1 MGNRPVLP
9 STNAAACT
17 ISPPH
22 SPGLTFF
29 MTERPEPLFIVP
41 EHSASEDLLP
51 IREVVRLT
59 GVNPVTLRAW
69 ERRYGLIQPLRTEGG
84 HRLYSLDDVATIRD
98 ILSWTERGV
107 AVSKVGTLLAQSR
120 PPQGDSRPR
129 IALASLAPEKE
140 SDTSEWL
147 EWQTGIRQALATF
160 DEVRLEQLYGQVF
173 STYPTSQVFA
183 QVLLPLWQELLRQTG
198 FGQLS
203 QWLFYDAF
211 LRARVL
217 QRLQFVRRGA
227 NRCVLLAALPDQCR
241 ELELLV
247 TGLLLGGDNGAV
259 RVLPLGQP
267 LNELPLLCQAVQPEA
282 LVLFAAAPPSPTLL
296 GQLNKLVLAID
307 CPLALAGAGAE
318 LVAEQLHG
326 SPVANLGDEPRFM
339 LSRLTQFLAGHMDT

>member
-1 MGNRPVLP
+1 
-9 STNAAACT
+9 
-17 ISPPH
+17 
-22 SPGLTFF
+22 

-41 EHSASEDLLP
+41 EHSASQELLP

-107 AVSKVGTLLAQSR
+107 AVSKVGTLLARSR
-120 PPQGDSRPR
+120 PAQNDAPPP
-129 IALASLAPEKE
+129 IALASVIADDVS

-147 EWQTGIRQALATF
+147 EWQAGIRQALATF

-183 QVLLPLWQELLRQTG
+183 RVLLPLWQELLHQTG

-227 NRCVLLAALPDQCR
+227 DHCVLLAALPEQCR

-267 LNELPLLCQAVQPEA
+267 LNEMSLLCQAIQPRA
-282 LVLFAAAPPSPTLL
+282 LVLFAPAPPSLTLL
-296 GQLNKLVLAID
+296 GQLNKLALTID

-318 LVAEQLHG
+318 LVAEQLKG

-339 LSRLTQFLAGHMDT
+339 QSRLTQFLAGHLDT